1 MATVFTTV
9 FIAFGLYHIP
19 TMASVSKTP
28 ITIAGQAKAAA
39 ALQKFSIS
47 LFQVN
52 LTMKRL

>member
-1 MATVFTTV
+1 MATVFTNI

-19 TMASVSKTP
+19 TMAPVSKTP